1 MAQQQQIA
9 PQQQVA
15 VAEEEE
21 CAGGPLRIAELE
33 VSASLLLLPRLA
45 SLARCF

>member
-1 MAQQQQIA
+1 MAVAQQQSA
-9 PQQQVA
+9 PQQQLA

-33 VSASLLLLPRLA
+33 VSMPPRL
-45 SLARCF
+45 

>member
-1 MAQQQQIA
+1 MAQQQQSA
-9 PQQQVA
+9 PQQLA

-33 VSASLLLLPRLA
+33 VGMPPRL
-45 SLARCF
+45 